1 MSSGHSLENDQ
12 EMKDLPFREVVGF
25 IKKLLPR
32 FLWEDL
38 PLPLKKIAY
47 FIEAFI
53 ACVYF
58 GFPARKLKVIGIT
71 GTDGKTTTA
80 YFIYSILNAAGKK
93 VALVST
99 VSAKIGDQ
107 EVETGF
113 HVTTPDSWQ
122 LQKLIRRI
130 VTDGNEYLVLEV
142 TSHGLDQNRVWGIP
156 FEIGVLTNITHEHL
170 DYHKTFENYLVAKAK
185 LFRLAKMSILNK
197 DDPSFDRLEVL
208 SKKYFSYSR
217 AGEADLTEKELK
229 INVVSLNLQGDYN
242 WWNALAAASVGKVL
256 NLDWGAVKTGLAD
269 VKYIPGRMEEITTNR
284 DFRVIVD
291 FAHTPNGLEKSL
303 TTARQLAEK
312 GRVISV
318 FGCAGLRD
326 ASKRPIMGEIAGRL
340 ADTVIL
346 TAEDPRTES
355 VDDIIE
361 QIAKDIVKKENLDVS
376 RITDRKAAIKTAL
389 QVAKTGDVII
399 ITGKGHEKSM
409 CFGEKEYPWSD
420 QEVVREL
427 LRKI

>member
-1 MSSGHSLENDQ
+1 M
-12 EMKDLPFREVVGF
+12 
-25 IKKLLPR
+25 
-32 FLWEDL
+32 
-38 PLPLKKIAY
+38 
-47 FIEAFI
+47 
-53 ACVYF
+53 
-58 GFPARKLKVIGIT
+58 
-71 GTDGKTTTA
+71 
-80 YFIYSILNAAGKK
+80 
-93 VALVST
+93 
-99 VSAKIGDQ
+99 
-107 EVETGF
+107 
-113 HVTTPDSWQ
+113 
-122 LQKLIRRI
+122 
-130 VTDGNEYLVLEV
+130 
-142 TSHGLDQNRVWGIP
+142 
-156 FEIGVLTNITHEHL
+156 
-170 DYHKTFENYLVAKAK
+170 
-185 LFRLAKMSILNK
+185 
-197 DDPSFDRLEVL
+197 

-389 QVAKTGDVII
+389 QVAKTSDVII